1 MSAPRRLRCVV
12 KPPTVQRVQ
21 VARRGM
27 TARCVMTVPFAMHD
41 LVARNEA
48 TARNAVLDPTAMF
61 AMIGPF
67 GLNVPNVE
75 IARSAPVMTGM
86 TVPLVPLAM
95 TVRPAMIV
103 DHSYAVSAHASI
115 T

>member
-1 MSAPRRLRCVV
+1 
-12 KPPTVQRVQ
+12 
-21 VARRGM
+21 M
-27 TARCVMTVPFAMHD
+27 TARCGMTVPFAMHD

-75 IARSAPVMTGM
+75 IAPSAPVMTGMTGM

-103 DHSYAVSAHASI
+103 DHSYAVSARASI

>member
-27 TARCVMTVPFAMHD
+27 TARCGMTVPFAMHD

-67 GLNVPNVE
+67 GLNVE
-75 IARSAPVMTGM
+75 IVPSAPVMTGM